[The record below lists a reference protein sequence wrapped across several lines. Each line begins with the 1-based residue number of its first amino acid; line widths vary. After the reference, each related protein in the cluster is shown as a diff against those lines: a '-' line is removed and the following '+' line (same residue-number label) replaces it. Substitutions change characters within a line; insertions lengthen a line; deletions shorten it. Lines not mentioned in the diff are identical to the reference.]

1 MNGCCGRN
9 GGEFI
14 PEPVP
19 AMPGSSGVLE
29 LLPPGPM
36 GLPKTWRVCGG
47 EDGSR
52 SAGCGGVPGVG
63 AEVAAGTWLWEVLL
77 TPQTVVTTERDPA
90 G

>member
-1 MNGCCGRN
+1 M
-9 GGEFI
+9 

-36 GLPKTWRVCGG
+36 GLPKTWEGGQRVRQGAAVPVCG
-47 EDGSR
+47 
-52 SAGCGGVPGVG
+52 AVPGVG
-63 AEVAAGTWLWEVLL
+63 DKDAAGTWLWEVLL